1 MKKVKSRRLADRFD
15 FVNFSEV
22 CRNCNNNCCRR
33 FYSVL
38 LPEEEELFES
48 FSDEVQTPLGIVKT
62 LGSPSGTCP
71 FLDKNGFCRIYKDRP
86 MDCRVWPVIMYYDFK
101 TNERVIYL
109 DLDCEAVRENRVP
122 VSLIN
127 KIVEVLKNTPL
138 DDEWLKSTL

>member
-1 MKKVKSRRLADRFD
+1 
-15 FVNFSEV
+15 EV

-62 LGSPSGTCP
+62 LGSPSRTCP